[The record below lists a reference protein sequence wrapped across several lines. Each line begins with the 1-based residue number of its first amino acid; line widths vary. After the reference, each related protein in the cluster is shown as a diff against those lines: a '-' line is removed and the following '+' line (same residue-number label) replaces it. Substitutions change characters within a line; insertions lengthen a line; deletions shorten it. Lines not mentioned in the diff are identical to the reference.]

1 MPGGEGCITPT
12 RLASLDLPQGAQVCF
27 GRSTGNPEHST
38 SIDEFRANA
47 TSRTLV
53 IGNDKRVLGSDLVSR
68 YEPTY
73 SSCECDSPCSSLD
86 LAKSPGIL
94 CAKRRLYSK
103 NMAVRQATIM
113 PKARMKNNPAVC
125 CTEMILPT

>member
-1 MPGGEGCITPT
+1 MLLAPSFSYSDHPSAYKGEARHPFVV
-12 RLASLDLPQGAQVCF
+12 DVLPAIRNIRPLTLQG
-27 GRSTGNPEHST
+27 
-38 SIDEFRANA
+38 NA
-47 TSRTLV
+47 TSRTMA
-53 IGNDKRVLGSDLVSR
+53 NDKRVSRKHLVSR

-86 LAKSPGIL
+86 LAKSPVIL
-94 CAKRRLYSK
+94 WAKRRLYSK